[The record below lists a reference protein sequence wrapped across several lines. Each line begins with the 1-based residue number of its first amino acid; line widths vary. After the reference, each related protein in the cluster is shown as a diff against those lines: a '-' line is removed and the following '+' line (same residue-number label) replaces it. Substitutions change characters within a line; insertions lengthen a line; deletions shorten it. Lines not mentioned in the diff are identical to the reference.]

1 MSEGVT
7 ASTQDG
13 WQYVLDFTRSAGLNI
28 LLPLQP
34 VYIPITVHASFS
46 LGVVDSVIL
55 RCKASQ
61 VAPCVGPALVATT
74 LHMQSTV
81 LQCIL
86 SDKSA
91 LT

>member
-13 WQYVLDFTRSAGLNI
+13 WQCVLNFTRSAGLDT

-34 VYIPITVHASFS
+34 VCVPITVHASFS

-55 RCKASQ
+55 CCKASQ
-61 VAPCVGPALVATT
+61 VA
-74 LHMQSTV
+74 
-81 LQCIL
+81 
-86 SDKSA
+86 
-91 LT
+91 